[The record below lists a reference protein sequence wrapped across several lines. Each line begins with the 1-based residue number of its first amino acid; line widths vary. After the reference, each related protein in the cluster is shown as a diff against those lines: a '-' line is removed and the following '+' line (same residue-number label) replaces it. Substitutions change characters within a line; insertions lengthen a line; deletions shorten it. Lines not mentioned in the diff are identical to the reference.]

1 MALGDTTELLDDIR
15 NRGSIPA
22 ADLRFP
28 DASLLAAATRELRE
42 GVAPLVHS
50 AKAEHMVYGY
60 EVAVTAGVGTY
71 RIPPRALGGG
81 GLRDVTW
88 QQTGSNIQASLREI
102 PASES
107 PAWSDTTGMPTV
119 YYVRNYSV
127 VLLPTPNAVG
137 TLRMP
142 YYARPNKLV
151 AAEDA
156 TPILGIS
163 SSSAVDVTFSIAIGE
178 PTVITTGATVDIV
191 RGTPGFETLAE
202 GLTVA
207 LSDPDNGE
215 LTVATTVPLDS
226 TIQAGDWLCLV
237 GTSPVVQA
245 PLELNGLLAARTVRR
260 CLKAVGD
267 ARWQDFD
274 ADVQELE
281 ARALQWLS
289 PRNDGESKAVSPINS
304 GLLRGVMRT
313 YIG

>member
-102 PASES
+102 PASEA
-107 PAWSDTTGMPTV
+107 PAWSDSTGMPTV

-151 AAEDA
+151 ALAAAFTMNAGGEFIETGTA
-156 TPILGIS
+156 FNGTNANAIS
-163 SSSAVDVTFSIAIGE
+163 VGDF
-178 PTVITTGATVDIV
+178 VDII
-191 RGTPGFETLAE
+191 RGGPGFETLASGVE
-202 GLTVA
+202 VIDQNPSFLLLAGNV
-207 LSDPDNGE
+207 
-215 LTVATTVPLDS
+215 VLD
-226 TIQAGDWLCLV
+226 TAAGDFICAT
-237 GTSPVVQA
+237 GTAPVVQA

>member
-1 MALGDTTELLDDIR
+1 MALGDTTELLADIR
-15 NRGSIPA
+15 SRGSIPA

-28 DASLLAAATRELRE
+28 NDVLLAAATRELRE

-50 AKAEHMVYGY
+50 AKAEHMVYTY
-60 EVAVTAGVGTY
+60 DVSVAVGTTSV

-88 QQTGSNIQASLREI
+88 QQTGSNIQVSLREI
-102 PASES
+102 PATEAPS
-107 PAWSDTTGMPTV
+107 WSDTSGTPTA

-127 VLLPTPNAVG
+127 VLLPTPNATG
-137 TLRMP
+137 TLHMP
-142 YYARPNKLV
+142 YYARPNTL
-151 AAEDA
+151 
-156 TPILGIS
+156 TPLTEALEITSVS
-163 SSSAVDVTFSIAIGE
+163 SASAVDITFNYSA
-178 PTVITTGATVDIV
+178 PTDLFQESNIVDVV
-191 RGTPGFETLAE
+191 RGTPGFETVLAQAVVE
-202 GLTVA
+202 TV
-207 LSDPDNGE
+207 DNINLE
-215 LTVATTVPLDS
+215 FTITTPNANVADFAP
-226 TIQAGDWLCLV
+226 GDWICFA
-237 GTSPVVQA
+237 GTAPVVQT
-245 PLELNGLLAARTVRR
+245 PLELNGLLAVRTVRR
-260 CLKAVGD
+260 CLKSVGD